1 MRRFVRA
8 ALLLLLAASCSFKNS
23 PLREAQAEA
32 RRAEA
37 KEKAARREAMEKAE
51 SLAERMDDRLLAA
64 QVLMTAVDG
73 ARSVSAETAALL
85 SEIPVGAL
93 MLFRYNLSGGAEG
106 IRTFIAG
113 CSAAVVAAPA
123 VAAEPAGAA
132 APAGEE
138 GAADGGGMRV
148 LPFVALDHE
157 GGAVHRLGSDATR
170 LPSHAAFA
178 RAAENRGVEETLRAV
193 EQAAELSGKELR
205 SLGFSMNLA
214 PVAEVLDGENDAFL
228 DTRSFGADAD
238 FAGAASAAFVRGMA
252 AAGVASAVKHFP
264 GNGAADPHHEQVLLD
279 WGKERLEAALEPFRT
294 VLSGSEP
301 GAVMVSHAVVAAVD
315 PSLPGSLSPALMTGI
330 LKERLGFR
338 GIVLSDDF
346 RMAAVAS
353 TGRTAEQA
361 AAEALGAGA
370 DMIMT
375 WQRDLRRLHAALLAA
390 VERGELSRSRLR
402 DAASRVL
409 YAKIRSGLL
418 RDDGSPSPRGG
429 MEDLETLK
437 RETEGYLRER
447 GLR

>member
-1 MRRFVRA
+1 MSFFCRA
-8 ALLLLLAASCSFKNS
+8 VLLLLLVVSCSPKTD
-23 PLREAQAEA
+23 PLKEEQAQA
-32 RRAEA
+32 RRAEVR
-37 KEKAARREAMEKAE
+37 ENAARREAMEQAE
-51 SLAERMDDRLLAA
+51 VLAERMDDQLLAA

-85 SEIPVGAL
+85 SEIPVGAI
-93 MLFRYNLSGGAEG
+93 MLFRYNLSGGPEG

-113 CSAAVVAAPA
+113 CSAAV
-123 VAAEPAGAA
+123 AA
-132 APAGEE
+132 ATTAKE
-138 GAADGGGMRV
+138 GVSDGGLTRI
-148 LPFVALDHE
+148 LPFIALDHE
-157 GGAVHRLGSDATR
+157 GGTVHRLGSDATR
-170 LPSHAAFA
+170 LPSHGAFA
-178 RAAENRGVEETLRAV
+178 RAAENLGAGETLRTV
-193 EQAAELSGKELR
+193 EKAAKLSGRELR

-228 DTRSFGADAD
+228 DTRSFGTDAA
-238 FAGAASAAFVRGMA
+238 FAGAASAAFVRGMSE
-252 AAGVASAVKHFP
+252 AGVASAVKHFP
-264 GNGAADPHHEQVLLD
+264 GNGAEDPHYRQVVLD
-279 WGKERLEAALEPFRT
+279 WDKERLEAALEPFRA

-301 GAVMVSHAVVAAVD
+301 ASVMVSHAVVAAVE
-315 PSLPGSLSPALMTGI
+315 PSLPGSLSPALMTGL

-346 RMAAVAS
+346 RMAAVAF

-361 AAEALGAGA
+361 AVEALGAGA

-402 DAASRVL
+402 DAATRVL

-418 RDDGSPSPRGG
+418 REDGSPSSRGE

-447 GLR
+447 GVR